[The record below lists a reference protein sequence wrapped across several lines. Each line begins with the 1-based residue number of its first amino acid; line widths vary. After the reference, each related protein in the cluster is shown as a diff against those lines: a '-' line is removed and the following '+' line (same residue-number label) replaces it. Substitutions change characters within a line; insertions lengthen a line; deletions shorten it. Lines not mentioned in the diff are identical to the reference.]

1 MHCFAR
7 GEEPGGKCGRERRLL
22 RAAERKHQSIRQTGR
37 LVTLRLGSFKL
48 PWLGKDTHKN
58 DPYWDFFINTP
69 PADLANTVTEMIRNA
84 PEGNVFPTKAEL
96 HTPEIT
102 SSHVKG
108 MAQYF
113 GAELVGITKLSSNE
127 NLPPRRGEEGEGD
140 QAYPFAII
148 CVVHADYDARKAPGI
163 GGQVPVQNG
172 LFITFVLSAWIRE
185 LGFHATT
192 APDPDAEKLAAAAGL
207 GTLNQEGRLV
217 TQQFGANVH
226 VANVIRTD
234 LPMAPDG

>member
-1 MHCFAR
+1 VA
-7 GEEPGGKCGRERRLL
+7 
-22 RAAERKHQSIRQTGR
+22 
-37 LVTLRLGSFKL
+37 LRLNPFKNFR
-48 PWLGKDTHKN
+48 LGKPSSKN

-69 PADLANTVTEMIRNA
+69 AADLANTVTEMIRNG

-108 MAQYF
+108 MAEYF
-113 GAELVGITKLSSNE
+113 GADLVGIAKLNSNDA
-127 NLPPRRGEEGEGD
+127 EEF
-140 QAYPFAII
+140 PFA
-148 CVVHADYDARKAPGI
+148 VVCAVRADYDPRSAPGI

-185 LGFHATT
+185 LGFRATVSSG
-192 APDPDAEKLAAAAGL
+192 ADGEKLAAAAGL
-207 GTLNQEGRLV
+207 GTLNADGRLV
-217 TQQFGANVH
+217 TPKYGIHVY

-234 LPMAPDG
+234 LPLAAD